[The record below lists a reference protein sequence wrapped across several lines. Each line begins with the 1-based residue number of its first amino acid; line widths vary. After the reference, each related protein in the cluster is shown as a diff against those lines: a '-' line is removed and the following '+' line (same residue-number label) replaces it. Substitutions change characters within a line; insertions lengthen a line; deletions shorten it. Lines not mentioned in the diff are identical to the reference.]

1 MTQSGSI
8 LRHRDQG
15 TLIGPPASSTSTEL
29 QRRQR
34 AQQGVALQRLQK
46 QLQRLGGR
54 ADRCSGSLR
63 VGGITRSR
71 LGATGTR
78 GSPSVAS
85 SCATGPEDVTPTGG
99 SMERGAVN
107 AADVSLQLTLAG
119 CLICEPVSG
128 VVL

>member
-1 MTQSGSI
+1 MR
-8 LRHRDQG
+8 LM
-15 TLIGPPASSTSTEL
+15 
-29 QRRQR
+29 
-34 AQQGVALQRLQK
+34 AQ
-46 QLQRLGGR
+46 
-54 ADRCSGSLR
+54 
-63 VGGITRSR
+63 I
-71 LGATGTR
+71 GATGTR

-85 SCATGPEDVTPTGG
+85 SCASGPEDVTPTGG